1 MKFLVALL
9 GALSFSF
16 LTLAPWAQAQDAPA
30 AQNPRIALIIGNSAY
45 PDHPLATPANDAGL
59 VAQTLQAAGFE
70 VVGARDLDQNSLRG
84 ALRDFLAKAATIG
97 PDMQAFIY
105 LAGRG
110 VQYDGDNYFVPV
122 DAQIARDA
130 DIPIQAIKISDF
142 SHALGATPGRARI
155 IVVDAARANSFA
167 ADGSA
172 LAGGLGLVDPED
184 GTLMAFNAA
193 PGTVAPDEPGPYGVY
208 GKSLAGAMRQGGLPI
223 DDVFAQTRLQVN
235 QQTSGGVVPWSVS
248 KVQEPYS
255 IFERAP
261 DAPPPPAVAAVADAA
276 QRPLNSIGPDE
287 AYSVAVQ
294 RDTLQGYQDYLAA
307 YPSSAQARRV
317 RAILAARREASFWR
331 RSVNDNSPRAYWTY
345 LRVYPRGPHVPD
357 AQRRLQILAAQ
368 SAPPPD
374 FAPVEYADLPPPPP
388 DELVYDT
395 GPTYVFDSP
404 DYGPPPPPPVYFLPE
419 QDADWRDLP
428 PPPPPVAAGFLPVLA
443 VAIPLLIG
451 AKVFHDHHGDH
462 AQQNVG
468 APPAPPPLPHGFKP
482 HDHAPGAP
490 APVGAAPAA
499 PQPSNAVK
507 PLPVVPGMGKP
518 LPGAAGASPATQ
530 PLNTVKPL
538 PGVQTPAGGG
548 KPMPGTPAVAPGA
561 QPLNEAKPLPGVQ
574 TPAGGGKPLP
584 GTPAVA
590 PGAQPSNEV
599 KPLPGVQTPA
609 RGGKPLPGAPVVA
622 PGAQPSNEAKPLPG
636 VQTPAGGGKPLP
648 GAPSVAPG
656 AQPSNEVKPL
666 PVVPGAGKPLP
677 GAPGS
682 ERPGHSLEPGKQN
695 ALPTPAEPLAGKPE
709 PHKELK
715 TTPIEPKPAPQVLKP
730 APVEHAPPVQQHVT
744 PPPPVQHVAPPPV
757 QHVAPPAPVQHAP
770 PPPAPAVQRAP
781 PPPAP
786 VQHAPPPP
794 APVQHAAP
802 PPPAPVQHAAPPP
815 QHAAPPRQ
823 PACGAPHTPPCPK

>member
-294 RDTLQGYQDYLAA
+294 RDTLQSYQDYLAA

-499 PQPSNAVK
+499 QPSNAVK

-548 KPMPGTPAVAPGA
+548 KPLPGTPAVAPGA
-561 QPLNEAKPLPGVQ
+561 QPL
-574 TPAGGGKPLP
+574 
-584 GTPAVA
+584 
-590 PGAQPSNEV
+590 
-599 KPLPGVQTPA
+599 
-609 RGGKPLPGAPVVA
+609 
-622 PGAQPSNEAKPLPG
+622 NEAKPLPG

-709 PHKELK
+709 PRKELK

-744 PPPPVQHVAPPPV
+744 PPPVQHMAPPPV

-802 PPPAPVQHAAPPP
+802 PP

>member
-1 MKFLVALL
+1 MKFLVALF

-16 LTLAPWAQAQDAPA
+16 FTLAPWAQAQDAPA
-30 AQNPRIALIIGNSAY
+30 AQNPRIALIVGNSAY

-155 IVVDAARANSFA
+155 IVVDAARANSLA

-261 DAPPPPAVAAVADAA
+261 DAPPLPAVAAAADVA

-287 AYSVAVQ
+287 AYSVALQ
-294 RDTLQGYQDYLAA
+294 RDTLQSYQDYLAA
-307 YPSSAQARRV
+307 YPNSPQARRV
-317 RAILAARREASFWR
+317 RAILAARREAIFWR

-368 SAPPPD
+368 FAPPPD
-374 FAPVEYADLPPPPP
+374 FAPVEYADLPPPSP

-419 QDADWRDLP
+419 PDADWRDLP

-451 AKVFHDHHGDH
+451 AKVFHDRHGDR

-482 HDHAPGAP
+482 HDRAPGAS
-490 APVGAAPAA
+490 APAGA
-499 PQPSNAVK
+499 TPAAQPSNAVK
-507 PLPVVPGMGKP
+507 PLPVVPGIGKP
-518 LPGAAGASPATQ
+518 LPGAPAVAPGAQ
-530 PLNTVKPL
+530 PLNAVKPL
-538 PGVQTPAGGG
+538 PGVQTPAG
-548 KPMPGTPAVAPGA
+548 A
-561 QPLNEAKPLPGVQ
+561 
-574 TPAGGGKPLP
+574 
-584 GTPAVA
+584 
-590 PGAQPSNEV
+590 
-599 KPLPGVQTPA
+599 
-609 RGGKPLPGAPVVA
+609 GKPLPGAPGVA
-622 PGAQPSNEAKPLPG
+622 PGTQPSNEAKPLPG
-636 VQTPAGGGKPLP
+636 VQTPAG
-648 GAPSVAPG
+648 
-656 AQPSNEVKPL
+656 
-666 PVVPGAGKPLP
+666 AGKPLP
-677 GAPGS
+677 GAPAVV
-682 ERPGHSLEPGKQN
+682 PGTQPLNAVKPLPGVQTPVGEGKPLN
-695 ALPTPAEPLAGKPE
+695 ALPTPAEPLVVKPA
-709 PHKELK
+709 PQKELK
-715 TTPIEPKPAPQVLKP
+715 PAPIEPKPAPQKELKPAPIEPKPAPQKELKPAPIELKPAPQKELKPAPIEPKPAPRKEFKPAPIEPKPAPQKEFKP
-730 APVEHAPPVQQHVT
+730 APVERA
-744 PPPPVQHVAPPPV
+744 
-757 QHVAPPAPVQHAP
+757 APPAPVQHAA
-770 PPPAPAVQRAP
+770 PPPAPI
-781 PPPAP
+781 
-786 VQHAPPPP
+786 QHAAPPPP

-815 QHAAPPRQ
+815 QRAAPAKQ